1 MAKILLTGTTGYIGK
16 RLLPLLLQQGHE
28 VYCVVRDRRRLQ
40 LNDYEEAMQQKIQIF
55 ESDFS
60 DLSTISSL
68 PTDIDVAYYLI
79 HSMTSQGSDFD
90 RLEEKTSDIFSRY
103 LKRTT
108 ARQVIY
114 LGGIANDETLSKH
127 LSSRMKVEENLLSSG
142 IPLTVLRAAI
152 IIGSG
157 SASFEII
164 RDLVEKLPVMI
175 TPRWL
180 NSRCQ
185 PIAIANVLQYLI
197 GVILDKRTYG
207 NTYDIGGTDVLTYRQ
222 MLLHYAAVRKL
233 KRWIITLPVL
243 TPRLSSLWL
252 YFVTSTSYPL
262 ARNLVD
268 SIKNEVVCS
277 ENRIREL
284 IPQKLFTYRESV
296 ERAFSRIQQNLI
308 ISSWKDALSNPELGA
323 NFMNYIDVPQHG
335 CLIDETRVDLAE
347 DIEKVKENIWTIG
360 GTRGWYF
367 GNFLWQIRGML
378 DKMVGGVGLRRGRRS
393 PTDLR
398 AGDSLD
404 FWRVILADK
413 TNGRLLLFAEMKLP
427 GEAWLEFRIRHEA
440 GKDFLVQKATFRPRG
455 IWGRI
460 YWYAML
466 PFHIFIFK
474 GMATRIASAK

>member
-40 LNDYEEAMQQKIQIF
+40 LNDYEETMQQKIQIY

-79 HSMTSQGSDFD
+79 HSMTSRGSDFD
-90 RLEEKTSDIFSRY
+90 RLEEKTSDVFSRY
-103 LKRTT
+103 LERTT

-127 LSSRMKVEENLLSSG
+127 LSSRMKVEENLSSSG

-164 RDLVEKLPVMI
+164 RDLVEKLPLMI

-185 PIAIANVLQYLI
+185 PIAIANVLQYLT

-222 MLLHYAAVRKL
+222 MLLHYAEVRKL

-308 ISSWKDALSNPELGA
+308 ISSWKDALSNPDLGT

-367 GNFLWQIRGML
+367 GNFLWQIRGVL
-378 DKMVGGVGLRRGRRS
+378 DKMAGGVGLRRGRRS

-427 GEAWLEFRIRHEA
+427 GEAWLEFRIRHDGE
-440 GKDFLVQKATFRPRG
+440 KDFLVQKATFRPRG

-466 PFHIFIFK
+466 PFHLFIFK
-474 GMATRIASAK
+474 GMATRIARVK

>member
-79 HSMTSQGSDFD
+79 HSMTSRGSDFD
-90 RLEEKTSDIFSRY
+90 RLEGKTSDVFSRY
-103 LKRTT
+103 LERTT

-164 RDLVEKLPVMI
+164 RDLVEKLPLMI

-185 PIAIANVLQYLI
+185 PIAIANVLQYLT
-197 GVILDKRTYG
+197 GVILDNRTYG

-222 MLLHYAAVRKL
+222 MLLHYAEVRKL

-335 CLIDETRVDLAE
+335 CLIDETRVDLTE

-367 GNFLWQIRGML
+367 GNFLWQIRGVL
-378 DKMVGGVGLRRGRRS
+378 DKMAGGVGLRRGRRS

-427 GEAWLEFRIRHEA
+427 GEAWLEFRIRHDGE
-440 GKDFLVQKATFRPRG
+440 KDFLVQKATFRPRG

-466 PFHIFIFK
+466 PFHLFIFK
-474 GMATRIASAK
+474 GMATRIARVK